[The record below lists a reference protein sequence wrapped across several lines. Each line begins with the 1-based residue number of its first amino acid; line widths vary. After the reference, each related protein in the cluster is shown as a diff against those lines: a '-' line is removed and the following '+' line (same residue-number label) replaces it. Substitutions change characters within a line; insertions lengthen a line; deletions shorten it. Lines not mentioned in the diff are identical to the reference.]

1 MTCLF
6 KRTRYFHVVYQYK
19 TINVKGWIVS
29 TASLSVKVGTIFNQ
43 EKFIKDIK
51 EANSL
56 NGFVLVLTWQEF
68 KNKKD
73 HDAFYKTES
82 DG

>member
-1 MTCLF
+1 MIF
-6 KRTRYFHVVYQYK
+6 GFNRTRYFHVVYQYK

-29 TASLSVKVGTIFNQ
+29 TASLSVSGKHFNQ

-51 EANSL
+51 AANSL
-56 NGFVLVLTWQEF
+56 NGHVLVLTWQEF

-73 HDAFYKTES
+73 HDAFYKNES
-82 DG
+82 E